1 METVSFQP
9 ALLPFPTERKS
20 TLSRLG
26 LLKLLSPQ
34 RIKAGWREMRY
45 TLAVSKPNRVG
56 GICGEGPGPGWDV
69 NHLSGLC
76 LDETIYSTFQ
86 MPCQVLECNPFTS
99 WGPCIQCWAN
109 SIEQMWAFLTEG
121 LNFTEASICS
131 VETSEYSA
139 PLLKLLAP
147 VASTFS
153 AKIVE
158 CLITQLKLSPSF
170 FFNVTCFYHTI
181 QQNLRFVSSHITQ
194 HGTCTKQRWL
204 NWLTTGKD
212 RHFGEAVSVKICKK

>member
-139 PLLKLLAP
+139 PLLQAI
-147 VASTFS
+147 STC
-153 AKIVE
+153 
-158 CLITQLKLSPSF
+158 CLYFFCKNCGMPHHTIEVDTLF
-170 FFNVTCFYHTI
+170 FFQCHMFLSYHPAK
-181 QQNLRFVSSHITQ
+181 S
-194 HGTCTKQRWL
+194 
-204 NWLTTGKD
+204 
-212 RHFGEAVSVKICKK
+212 